1 MITTTPLDHVPSAA
15 APDAGDVPAVT
26 IRAVWPDREHAL
38 IGVVGAA
45 TDADS
50 LVELRE
56 RVEALLIGGVRHLL
70 VDLSEA
76 QAFDRPVRALLADA
90 AARLADRSGWL
101 RIHPGFDEAAPPN
114 PDVDDA
120 TLPDLFVIY
129 RAMARGTADQ
139 AQDRLPRRR
148 ATAPPAT

>member
-1 MITTTPLDHVPSAA
+1 MITTTPLDHVPPAA
-15 APDAGDVPAVT
+15 TPVPAVT

-45 TDADS
+45 PDADG
-50 LVELRE
+50 LVELRQ
-56 RVEALLIGGVRHLL
+56 RVDALLIGGVRHLL

-76 QAFDRPVRALLADA
+76 PAFDRPVRALLADA
-90 AARLADRSGWL
+90 AARLAGRSGWL
-101 RIHPGFDEAAPPN
+101 RIHPGFDEASPPN

-129 RAMARGTADQ
+129 RAMAGGTDVPAP
-139 AQDRLPRRR
+139 DRLTR
-148 ATAPPAT
+148 

>member
-15 APDAGDVPAVT
+15 AAAPAPDVT

-38 IGVVGAA
+38 IGVVGTAA
-45 TDADS
+45 DADS
-50 LVELRE
+50 LVELRD

-76 QAFDRPVRALLADA
+76 QAFDRPVRTLLADA

-101 RIHPGFDEAAPPN
+101 RIHPGFDEAPPPN

-129 RAMARGTADQ
+129 RAMAGGSADQ
-139 AQDRLPRRR
+139 A
-148 ATAPPAT
+148 APPAT